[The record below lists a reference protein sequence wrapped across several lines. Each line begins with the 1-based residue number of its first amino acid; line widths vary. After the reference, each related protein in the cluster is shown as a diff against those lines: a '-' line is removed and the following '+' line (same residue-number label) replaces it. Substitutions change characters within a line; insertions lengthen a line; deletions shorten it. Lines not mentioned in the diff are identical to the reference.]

1 MLCMAKEQV
10 VASWLIPP
18 EDLVCGEALAWLK
31 QAYGEVRAL
40 GFAELGEGVGRVDA
54 LFIHPSHPQLEQ
66 AEEIAAQAGLFY
78 PYLVQ
83 REGVWLWAVVRFG
96 SHKWVMSALGKRW
109 NCREIRPMG
118 DQVHERCRKLL
129 NRMHDGVVEMDADD
143 VIRWA
148 NSSMRQALGP
158 HELVGQRLES
168 LVDSHDIPQLR
179 TLREQHAGG
188 VVVAFPLKLQN
199 GTLVE
204 VDPTPRYND
213 RGQLLGTSMVF
224 RGVGQEQQDVARA
237 RELFALYSIATAMGQ
252 GYDLRSAVGNTLGH
266 TLELLSLEF
275 GGALID
281 GEMICLH
288 GFEVEAELDPLLA
301 FCREIPA
308 GKKVRIARTL
318 PEGDPLESLGLGSV
332 AAVPL
337 RVNESQLG
345 VLWFASKSEG
355 QFAREVV
362 SLLISVANQLGV
374 VVENQRHHE
383 RQLKAESERKQFY
396 RDALCAVTQGKLHLT
411 ERDETQQV
419 WEESGQSLGRLE
431 ITEAKDVPQ
440 VRRLVE
446 KAMEGQDLAEE
457 RVADLA
463 LCATEAVGNV
473 IKHADS
479 GLVEVKG
486 SKETIRVLVDD
497 NGPGI
502 DFTHLPSAVLTAG
515 YSTAPSLGM
524 GYSILLEMLDRVFLC
539 TGEGGTTLILE
550 MVREE
555 PDPLDAFIGMF
566 PD

>member
-1 MLCMAKEQV
+1 MAKEQV
-10 VASWLIPP
+10 VASWLVPP
-18 EDLVCGEALAWLK
+18 EDLACGDALTWLK
-31 QAYGEVRAL
+31 QAFSQVRKLDFAGL
-40 GFAELGEGVGRVDA
+40 GDGVGKVDA
-54 LFIHPSHPQLEQ
+54 LFIHPSHPRLEE
-66 AEEIAAQAGLFY
+66 AERLAAQAGLYY

-96 SHKWVMSALGKRW
+96 SHKWVMSALSKDW
-109 NCREIRPMG
+109 DCREIRPMG

-148 NSSMRQALGP
+148 NSSIRQLFGP
-158 HELVGQRLES
+158 EELAGHKLES
-168 LVDSHDIPQLR
+168 LVESHDIPQLR
-179 TLREQHAGG
+179 TLREQHASG
-188 VVVAFPLKLQN
+188 VVVAFPLKLRN

-204 VDPTPRYND
+204 VDPTPRYD
-213 RGQLLGTSMVF
+213 DQGKLLGTSMVF
-224 RGVGQEQQDVARA
+224 RGVGQEDQDVARA

-252 GYDLRSAVGNTLGH
+252 GHDVRSAVNNTIEH
-266 TLELLSLEF
+266 TLELLEIEY
-275 GGALID
+275 GGAVID
-281 GEMICLH
+281 EKTVALH
-288 GFEVEAELDPLLA
+288 GFEGGSALKPLLD
-301 FCREIPA
+301 FCEGIPDS
-308 GKKVRIARTL
+308 KKVRIARTL
-318 PEGDPLESLGLGSV
+318 PESDPLLSLGLGSV

-337 RVNESQLG
+337 RVNENQLG
-345 VLWFASKSEG
+345 VLWFASKTPG

-362 SLLISVANQLGV
+362 SLLISVANQLAV
-374 VVENQRHHE
+374 VVENQLYHE
-383 RQLKAESERKQFY
+383 RQLQAESERKKFY

-411 ERDETQQV
+411 ERQETDQV

-431 ITEAKDVPQ
+431 IVEAKDVPQ

-486 SKETIRVLVDD
+486 CKETIRVLVDD

-502 DFTHLPSAVLTAG
+502 DFAHLPSAVLTAG